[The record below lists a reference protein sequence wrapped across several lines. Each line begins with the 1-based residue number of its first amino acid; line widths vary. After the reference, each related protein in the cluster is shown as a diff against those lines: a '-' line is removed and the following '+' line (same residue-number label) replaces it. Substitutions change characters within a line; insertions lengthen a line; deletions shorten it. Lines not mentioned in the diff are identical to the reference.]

1 MARKNSD
8 SRVVVIGG
16 GLAGLAAAHALMEAG
31 REVTLLEAQT
41 LPGGRIRTAR
51 DAYPVGLGAEL
62 GAAAFVPVEPDLVM
76 RYVRKFNLPLND
88 PEISTLPVIY
98 HLRGERIVDDLSAP
112 VKWPRNI
119 FSDEERRLGLV
130 GMRAKYL
137 RPAAQQI
144 AEILRSARA
153 DTAALEKYDRISYE
167 QFMDDAG
174 ASRDACELLAILD
187 WDVVGEDLRQR
198 SALDVLS
205 QIAAYGTFTTA
216 RYSLEGGNDQLPN
229 AFAMSLGERIRY
241 GTEVFAI
248 EGNGKE
254 LAVHYS
260 DGIVRKSMSA
270 DRVVIALPLTR
281 VASLRFKP
289 ALSAEKRAA
298 MRQVGYASTA
308 RAFIQCRRRFWVDEG
323 LSGSAFTDLP
333 VTFLWD
339 GAPKNRTGRGIL
351 QCFIAGARA
360 RKFAALSDAK
370 RLRVAIES
378 IEKVLPGIGEN
389 FEGAVFKCWDQDPY
403 TLGGY
408 AFYKPGQIT
417 DLLPHLL
424 RPEGPIHFAGEHL
437 GPLLFRGLAQG
448 AIESGLRAAR
458 EITEGRSATFSAGT

>member
-8 SRVVVIGG
+8 SRIVVIGG

-51 DAYPVGLGAEL
+51 DTYPAGLAAEL
-62 GAAAFVPVEPDLVM
+62 GAAAFVPVEPDVVM
-76 RYVRKFNLPLND
+76 RYVRQFNLPLNN
-88 PEISTLPVIY
+88 PEVGTLPVVY
-98 HLRGERIVDDLSAP
+98 HLRGERIVDDLETP
-112 VKWPRNI
+112 VKWPRKI
-119 FSDEERRLGLV
+119 FTEDERRLGLI

-137 RPAAQQI
+137 KPAAQQI
-144 AEILRSARA
+144 AEILRSGRA
-153 DTAALEKYDRISYE
+153 EAAALEKYDRISYS
-167 QFMDDAG
+167 QFMQQAG
-174 ASRDACELLAILD
+174 ASRDASELLAILD
-187 WDVVGEDLRQR
+187 WDVVGEDLRER

-205 QIAAYGTFTTA
+205 QIGACATFTTE

-241 GTEVFAI
+241 GAEAFAVESNGREV
-248 EGNGKE
+248 
-254 LAVHYS
+254 AVQYI
-260 DGIVRKSMSA
+260 DGSGSKTLRT
-270 DRVVIALPLTR
+270 DRVVLAVPLTR
-281 VASLRFKP
+281 MASLRFKP
-289 ALSAEKRAA
+289 ALSAQKRSA

-308 RAFIQCRRRFWVDEG
+308 RAFIQCRRRFWIDEG
-323 LSGSAFTDLP
+323 LSGFAFTDLP

-339 GAPKNRTGRGIL
+339 GAPKNRAGRGIL
-351 QCFIAGARA
+351 QCFVTGQRA
-360 RKFAALSDAK
+360 RKFAALSDGK
-370 RLRVAIES
+370 RLRVALES
-378 IEKVLPGIGEN
+378 IEKVLPAVREN

-403 TLGGY
+403 ARGGY

-424 RPEGPIHFAGEHL
+424 RSEGPIHFAGEHL

-458 EITEGRSATFSAGT
+458 EITEG